1 MPCDDCND
9 VLCRMLW
16 VSLLLHPH
24 MNTPAVHALMAEKA
38 SSFSCA
44 WPDHCTA
51 YASSAAQALGVAPPP
66 VRLGAGDVHAPQRRL
81 RPLLLPLHSES
92 RYIPAPHPHLF
103 IHPSLLPSMGVLRLS
118 VPPLPLPVQSHSP
131 APLPPSQER
140 ISETLR
146 LSPAVAGVTLL
157 SFGNGAPDIFTQM
170 SMAAGVS
177 ALVGA
182 LPERACL
189 SGAGL

>member
-1 MPCDDCND
+1 MFTLLSVACDRFFCPSI
-9 VLCRMLW
+9 V
-16 VSLLLHPH
+16 
-24 MNTPAVHALMAEKA
+24 
-38 SSFSCA
+38 
-44 WPDHCTA
+44 
-51 YASSAAQALGVAPPP
+51 
-66 VRLGAGDVHAPQRRL
+66 
-81 RPLLLPLHSES
+81 S
-92 RYIPAPHPHLF
+92 RYTYRPRIPTSSSTP
-103 IHPSLLPSMGVLRLS
+103 LPSPQWAFLGCLT
-118 VPPLPLPVQSHSP
+118 PPTLPVQSPSP